1 MIQPDPAFASA
12 APLYYGIGTLVLAA
26 VAATARTTLKRIDRL
41 ADDVADLSR
50 QIMSI
55 KTELVGLNGD
65 NGLTSRV
72 RNLEVRGRRAT
83 D

>member
-1 MIQPDPAFASA
+1 MIQPDPALASA
-12 APLYYGIGTLVLAA
+12 APLYYGLGTLVLVAI
-26 VAATARTTLKRIDRL
+26 AATARTTLKRIDRL
-41 ADDVADLSR
+41 ADDVANLA
-50 QIMSI
+50 QQLASI

>member
-1 MIQPDPAFASA
+1 MIQLDPALQSAS
-12 APLYYGIGTLVLAA
+12 PLYYGIGTLVLAA
-26 VAATARTTLKRIDRL
+26 IAATARTTLKRIDRI
-41 ADDVADLSR
+41 AEDVANLA
-50 QIMSI
+50 QQLASI

-72 RNLEVRGRRAT
+72 RDLEVRGRRAT